1 MSFDASGIADFWCC
15 PKSHSPLVVDG
26 DTAVC
31 TSSDCRLRFAIQ
43 DGIPVMLADEATL
56 LSHDD
61 WNAAVAR
68 GRQ

>member
-1 MSFDASGIADFWCC
+1 MSFDASGIADLWCC

-31 TSSDCRLRFAIQ
+31 TSSDCRLSYEIQ
-43 DGIPVMLADEATL
+43 DGIPVMLADEATV
-56 LSHDD
+56 LSPAD

-68 GRQ
+68 ARL